1 MRVRRPSTTWTL
13 LAVTLFA
20 LIACAGCAGGPR
32 PYRAMA
38 RAATSEESVFAQ
50 AHDDRLKLAVREA
63 MAANGL
69 GLHITPYA
77 YMGHLFVVGHVDSP
91 EQRERVLT
99 IVQGVSG
106 VRSVD
111 GYLPDNVS
119 GGTSDAV
126 SQKASDVE
134 IEAKVKVALAL
145 GGDKVTQIDV
155 EALDGHV
162 VLLGVVGSQDAIDIA
177 ASSAQGVTGVT
188 GVTNFLLL
196 PEAGYERL
204 RPGLL

>member
-1 MRVRRPSTTWTL
+1 MRVRPPSTTWTL

-20 LIACAGCAGGPR
+20 LIAGASCAGGPR

-77 YMGHLFVVGHVDSP
+77 YMGHVFVVGHVDSP

-99 IVQGVSG
+99 IVRGVSG

-111 GYLPDNVS
+111 GYLPDSVS

-134 IEAKVKVALAL
+134 IEAQVKVALAL
-145 GGDKVTQIDV
+145 GGDKVTQIEV
-155 EALDGHV
+155 EALGGHV
-162 VLLGVVGSQDAIDIA
+162 VLLGVVGSREAIDIA